1 MCLKEGVQAHRLNIE
16 TPPQTEAVFLRIV
29 MADGTAD
36 LLCVMYRPPR
46 QGPASIDFLSENLD
60 DLLTRH
66 RCRNVLIVGDLNHH
80 LEGAAYNN
88 LLKVQ
93 GLTNHVTF
101 PTHERGGSM
110 DPAITDMGEGTV
122 TCHQLG
128 QVGSSDH
135 HAILIQTEV
144 GVARDETVSRIIWLW
159 DRADWASLREDLQRT
174 DWSAILSGRADA
186 KARAFTERLKSL
198 QHQHVPHRQ
207 YTSRPTDQP
216 WFGYR

>member
-1 MCLKEGVQAHRLNIE
+1 
-16 TPPQTEAVFLRIV
+16 
-29 MADGTAD
+29 
-36 LLCVMYRPPR
+36 
-46 QGPASIDFLSENLD
+46 
-60 DLLTRH
+60 
-66 RCRNVLIVGDLNHH
+66 
-80 LEGAAYNN
+80 
-88 LLKVQ
+88 
-93 GLTNHVTF
+93 
-101 PTHERGGSM
+101 M

-128 QVGSSDH
+128 QVGSCDH
-135 HAILIQTEV
+135 HAILIETEV
-144 GVARDETVSRIIWLW
+144 GVARDETVFRSIWLW
-159 DRADWASLREDLQRT
+159 DRANWASLREDLQRT